1 MVNEVEK
8 YDAIVAK
15 ATFALVIYVLALST
29 VGSVMSAMQTN
40 ETISNVGSVKGVG
53 VGVYWDSACTNAVSS
68 INWGI
73 LNPGSSKDETIYIRN
88 EGNTTVT
95 LAMTTSNWNPSN
107 ASDYITLNWNYNGQ
121 PFEVGEVIQVTLTL
135 SVSSSIEGITS
146 FSFDITLTASES

>member
-107 ASDYITLNWNYNGQ
+107 ASDYITLNWNYDGQ